1 MSTAPGPWVS
11 DGKPNEPTGEPGSI
25 GVFDEALY
33 EGQDLAGSFDRGDEE
48 VGRARGVFVVLSDKK
63 SALTT
68 ITLEFNDGSS
78 LVAAGSLPFGSSIK
92 DGVLAVTG
100 RTGTLGNALPRLKVE
115 VKNPKKYSNQ
125 P

>member
-11 DGKPNEPTGEPGSI
+11 EGEPKEPTGEPGSI
-25 GVFDEALY
+25 GVFDEVLY
-33 EGQDLAGSFDRGDEE
+33 EGQDLAGSFDRGDKE
-48 VGRARGVFVVLSDKK
+48 VGRARGVFVVLSDMKR
-63 SALTT
+63 ALTT
-68 ITLEFNDGSS
+68 ITLDFNDGSS
-78 LVAAGSLPFGSSIK
+78 LVAAGSLPFGSSIG

-100 RTGTLGNALPRLKVE
+100 RTGNLENALPRLQVE